1 MNNASRPI
9 GIFDSGVGGL
19 TVMHA
24 VVQKMPHEDII
35 YFGDTAH
42 LPYGDK
48 SASTIQHRCKKIIRF
63 LLAQHCKCILVACN
77 SASAAAYDFLYP
89 QVSQQALFMSVI
101 EPMVD
106 YLSTHYHNQTIG
118 LIGTQ
123 QTVHSQVFAKKLAAL
138 SNGLR
143 LKSLATPLLVPLIE
157 EQYGTE
163 NQIIDTIL
171 AGYLNKNILQ
181 DIQALILACTHY
193 PLLKP
198 RIEHFYQQKLP
209 VLDAASITADALQA
223 SLTAHRLSNLQQTQ
237 GSQQFYV
244 SDLTAAFVKMANYFF
259 GEPVVLQKL
268 LL

>member
-1 MNNASRPI
+1 MNSSQPI

-24 VVQKMPHEDII
+24 VVQKMPHENII

-48 SASTIQHRCKKIIRF
+48 SADTIQHRCQKIIRF

-89 QVSQQALFMSVI
+89 AVSQQALFMSVI
-101 EPMVD
+101 EPMID
-106 YLSTHYHNQTIG
+106 YLANHYHNQTIG

-123 QTVHSQVFAKKLAAL
+123 QTVQSQIFEKKLAAL
-138 SNGLR
+138 PNGLT

-157 EQYGTE
+157 EQYGVDDEITE
-163 NQIIDTIL
+163 AIL
-171 AGYLNKNILQ
+171 AGYLHKNTLQ
-181 DIQALILACTHY
+181 GIQALILACTHY

-198 RIEHFYQQKLP
+198 RIEHFYQQKIP
-209 VLDAASITADALQA
+209 ILDAASITADALQA
-223 SLTAHRLSNLQQTQ
+223 ALAAHELSNAQQTL

-244 SDLTAAFVKMANYFF
+244 SDLTAAFVNMANNFF
-259 GEPVVLQKL
+259 GEPIVLKKL